1 MEFSSLKKFIS
12 NELKSY
18 FKQFD
23 FTENSTSE
31 LTLYG
36 INKSLKITFVN
47 DKRWN
52 EYYDSVY
59 SFSIIQDE
67 HISTCGTL
75 RETDII
81 PNHLGYNSI
90 HIPSIYDLNLFFSY
104 SDETTKNN
112 ECFKVHNEA
121 DAKIFIS
128 SIKTVFEHY
137 IKPLFE
143 KITSSKDIDDYYNL
157 RILVSDVEYIKLFSE
172 EHNSD
177 KWWPAYVAAILAK
190 NPRLSELKEIYA
202 SWMTHPWM
210 QETFEKI
217 NQYFNI
223 K

>member
-1 MEFSSLKKFIS
+1 MEFSNLKKFIS
-12 NELKSY
+12 SELKSY
-18 FKQFD
+18 FKQFG
-23 FTENSTSE
+23 FTSTSASE
-31 LTLYG
+31 LTLNG
-36 INKSLKITFVN
+36 INNSLKITFVN

-59 SFSIIQDE
+59 SFSILQDE
-67 HISTCGTL
+67 HISTCGIL
-75 RETDII
+75 RENNII

-90 HIPSIYDLNLFFSY
+90 HIPSIYDLSLFFSY

-112 ECFKVHNEA
+112 ECFKVYNEA

-128 SIKTVFEHY
+128 SIKTVFEHH

-143 KITSSKDIDDYYNL
+143 KITSLKDIDDYYNL
-157 RILVSDVEYIKLFSE
+157 RILKNDNEYIKLFSE
-172 EHNSD
+172 GHNSD
-177 KWWPAYVAAILAK
+177 KWWPAYVAAIMS
-190 NPRLSELKEIYA
+190 NNTQFSELKKIYA
-202 SWMTHPWM
+202 SWMTNPWM